1 MFDDYHEYPHSIRRW
16 LRHVAAAPKGFLRYY
31 VLELLSEKP
40 MSGSE
45 IMDEVER
52 ITGGCWRPS
61 PGSVYPLLAYL
72 QDNGYI
78 QEVPSG
84 EVGVKRYTLTDK
96 GKHLLEE
103 QRKMREHIFA
113 SRRLFAPPFLGFFWP
128 KAPSERVGEA
138 YESFRRLAKA
148 LFSLG
153 LTLEEHLSEDAVKAA
168 SDILNEAA
176 QKIED
181 LERKLRS
188 GEI

>member
-1 MFDDYHEYPHSIRRW
+1 MLNDLYQQSPSIRHL
-16 LRHVAAAPKGFLRYY
+16 LRHVAVAPKGFLRYY
-31 VLELLSEKP
+31 VLELLREKP

-52 ITGGCWRPS
+52 MTGGCWRPS
-61 PGSVYPLLAYL
+61 PGSIYPLLAYL

-78 QEVPSG
+78 QEVPSRETG
-84 EVGVKRYTLTDK
+84 IKRYTLTDK
-96 GKHLLEE
+96 GEHLLNK
-103 QRKMREHIFA
+103 QRKVREHIFA
-113 SRRLFAPPFLGFFWP
+113 SRRLFALPFLSFFWP
-128 KAPSERVGEA
+128 KMPSEKVGEA
-138 YESFRRLAKA
+138 YESFRRLARA

-153 LTLEEHLSEDAVKAA
+153 LTLEENLSEDIVKAA

-181 LERKLRS
+181 LERKLRG

>member
-1 MFDDYHEYPHSIRRW
+1 MFDDVYKQFPSIRRW

-31 VLELLSEKP
+31 VLELLSERP

-61 PGSVYPLLAYL
+61 PGSIYPLLAYL

-84 EVGVKRYTLTDK
+84 EAGVKRYTLTDK

-103 QRKMREHIFA
+103 QRRMREHIFA
-113 SRRLFAPPFLGFFWP
+113 GRRLFAPPFLGFFWP
-128 KAPSERVGEA
+128 RVPLEKVEET

-153 LTLEEHLSEDAVKAA
+153 LTLKERFSEEAVKAV

-181 LERKLRS
+181 LERNLRS
-188 GEI
+188 GKI